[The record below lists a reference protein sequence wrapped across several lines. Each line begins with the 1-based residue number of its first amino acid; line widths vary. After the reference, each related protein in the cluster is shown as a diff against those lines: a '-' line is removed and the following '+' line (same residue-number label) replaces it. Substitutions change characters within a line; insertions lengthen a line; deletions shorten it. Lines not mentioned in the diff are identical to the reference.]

1 MKLTVLNIENEM
13 SEDEVERYN
22 DITKK
27 ISQCANSQNA
37 VSDADFFSNHPFHV
51 MMEKLSLKT
60 MAPPVNG
67 NPFQTIWY
75 YERSRGKWEQDQ
87 MKLTPA
93 QRQQF
98 MAKHP
103 KNQVLKKEKLAKCLN
118 AFAMNPHEVCQSS
131 AINFKRF
138 ATTID
143 DIYEKSRDS
152 INEEYFKKCVCC
164 VIVFDTLD
172 RMVNKAEWY
181 PSGGNK
187 AQIVP
192 YSIAKL
198 MSMLPKGAD
207 LDWVSIWKN
216 QTLYHQL
223 ATELEQIA
231 HAIHEFLMKEAD
243 GGLVRSMSRKLD
255 TWKKCKELK
264 IQLSD
269 QFIASL
275 VSLQETKDTEKAA
288 KRAHKFNSNVDL
300 SVEIFKLGAAY
311 WHKVYTE
318 VAKEAILPYG
328 ELSFINGIG
337 DYINLGKLPS
347 PKQCK
352 QLMKIIDK
360 IENKGFI
367 MPES

>member
-1 MKLTVLNIENEM
+1 
-13 SEDEVERYN
+13 
-22 DITKK
+22 
-27 ISQCANSQNA
+27 
-37 VSDADFFSNHPFHV
+37 
-51 MMEKLSLKT
+51 

-67 NPFQTIWY
+67 NPYQTIWF

-98 MAKHP
+98 IAKHP

-138 ATTID
+138 AGTID

-198 MSMLPKGAD
+198 MSMLPKNTD

-255 TWKKCKELK
+255 TWKKCKDLK
-264 IQLSD
+264 LQLSD

-275 VSLQETKDTEKAA
+275 VSLQETRDAEMVA
-288 KRAHKFNSNVDL
+288 KRAHKFNSSVDL
-300 SVEIFKLGAAY
+300 SVEIFKLGATY
-311 WHKVYTE
+311 WHKVYAE

-360 IENKGFI
+360 IENKGFV